1 MEEKQ
6 NTKEK
11 ILQKSGNAVENV
23 GKVSKATGTATSA
36 VGKTTRVAGTA
47 GKYGGKAVNY
57 AGKGIS
63 SAGKGVMKAGQ
74 GLNSSGSAAVLG
86 EPLTVLGSG
95 LTAAGKTTEVAGT
108 AVEKT
113 GDTINKSGKAI
124 DNAGKKM
131 RAFGS
136 NTKEKG
142 RQIKSLDNTFNSF
155 KKDYKMSSKRK
166 KLVLIAIVSALLFNV
181 IFIVVL
187 ISPLISLG
195 IIDIGSSNGSSS
207 SSLAYANYSSVK
219 DSTSYWWPIG
229 GTEAVTSNGNTFTA
243 GEPAP
248 TTITSNFGT
257 RIDPYDGQESFHSGI
272 DIASNDGSYGT
283 YIIAAR
289 DGTVIYPNSDS
300 PTNCVSNGTEDPCGG
315 GYGNYV
321 MIEHSDGSVTV
332 YAHMY
337 ENSITVH
344 YGDQVSQGQVIGKMG
359 SSGRSTGAHLHFE
372 VRVNGKQVNPL
383 NFISESNPYPSKSSS
398 SYINASEVKQSICKS
413 LKNKNYSDVGTAA
426 ILTNMYY
433 ESSFDPTATGDGETS
448 YGLCQWH
455 ESRYDNL
462 KSSYPTNYHTPEA
475 QFNYLIYELEN
486 SYSSLNKS
494 LLEDT
499 LSAEDLTYNFCAT
512 FEKPANTEKTCKNRG
527 SNSSEYLTY
536 VTNGCN

>member
-74 GLNSSGSAAVLG
+74 GLNSSGYGAILG
-86 EPLTVLGSG
+86 VPLTVLGAG

-195 IIDIGSSNGSSS
+195 IIDIGSSDGSSS

>member
-74 GLNSSGSAAVLG
+74 GLNSSGYGAILG
-86 EPLTVLGSG
+86 VPLTVLGAG

>member
-23 GKVSKATGTATSA
+23 GKVSKVTGTATSA
-36 VGKTTRVAGTA
+36 VGKTARVAGTA
-47 GKYGGKAVNY
+47 GKYGGKAINY

-63 SAGKGVMKAGQ
+63 GAGKGVMKAGQ
-74 GLNSSGSAAVLG
+74 GLNSSGYGAILG
-86 EPLTVLGSG
+86 VPLTVLGAG

-124 DNAGKKM
+124 DNTGKKM
-131 RAFGS
+131 RTFGR

-142 RQIKSLDNTFNSF
+142 SQIKSLDNTFNSF
-155 KKDYKMSSKRK
+155 KNNYKMSSKRK
-166 KLVLIAIVSALLFNV
+166 KLVLIAIASTLLFNV

-195 IIDIGSSNGSSS
+195 IIDIGSSDGSSS
-207 SSLAYANYSSVK
+207 GSLAYANYSSVK

>member
-74 GLNSSGSAAVLG
+74 GLNSSGYGAILG
-86 EPLTVLGSG
+86 VPLTVLGAG

-155 KKDYKMSSKRK
+155 KKDYKISSKRK

-195 IIDIGSSNGSSS
+195 IIDIGGSDGSSS
-207 SSLAYANYSSVK
+207 GSLAYANYSSVK

-257 RIDPYDGQESFHSGI
+257 RIDPYDGHESFHSGI

-383 NFISESNPYPSKSSS
+383 NFISESNPYPSKNSS

>member
-74 GLNSSGSAAVLG
+74 GLNSSGYGAILG
-86 EPLTVLGSG
+86 VPLTVLGAG

-195 IIDIGSSNGSSS
+195 IIDIGGSDGSSS
-207 SSLAYANYSSVK
+207 GSLAYANYSSVK

>member
-74 GLNSSGSAAVLG
+74 GLNSSGYGAILG
-86 EPLTVLGSG
+86 VPLTVLGAG

-155 KKDYKMSSKRK
+155 KKDYKISSKRK

-195 IIDIGSSNGSSS
+195 IIDIGGSDGSSS
-207 SSLAYANYSSVK
+207 GSLAYANYSSVK

>member
-1 MEEKQ
+1 MEEKKQ
-6 NTKEK
+6 NLWNRLPKKTKL
-11 ILQKSGNAVENV
+11 ILIG
-23 GKVSKATGTATSA
+23 
-36 VGKTTRVAGTA
+36 AGI
-47 GKYGGKAVNY
+47 G
-57 AGKGIS
+57 
-63 SAGKGVMKAGQ
+63 
-74 GLNSSGSAAVLG
+74 
-86 EPLTVLGSG
+86 
-95 LTAAGKTTEVAGT
+95 
-108 AVEKT
+108 
-113 GDTINKSGKAI
+113 
-124 DNAGKKM
+124 
-131 RAFGS
+131 
-136 NTKEKG
+136 
-142 RQIKSLDNTFNSF
+142 
-155 KKDYKMSSKRK
+155 
-166 KLVLIAIVSALLFNV
+166 LLFNV

-195 IIDIGSSNGSSS
+195 IIDIGSSDGSSS
-207 SSLAYANYSSVK
+207 GSLAYANYSSVK

-272 DIASNDGSYGT
+272 DIASSDGSYGT

-344 YGDQVSQGQVIGKMG
+344 SGDQVSQGQVIGKMG

-372 VRVNGKQVNPL
+372 VRSNGKQVNPL
-383 NFISESNPYPSKSSS
+383 NFVSESNPYPSKSSS

-426 ILTNMYY
+426 ILTNMYF

-455 ESRYDNL
+455 ASRYDNL
-462 KSSYPTNYHTPEA
+462 KSSYPTNYNTPEA

-512 FEKPANTEKTCKNRG
+512 FEKPADTEKTCKNRG